1 MFIKNYLYELPDDI
15 QSAIYK
21 MVFSRC
27 ITDIERDKSIKYL
40 NRLYKATTNP
50 SNTCVYS
57 IKPKG
62 MYGEDGGEDGGD
74 SDCCGECV
82 KEYKYRRIAALEA
95 ALEAAGTCKKHIKSL
110 IFLDRAHLIEDIT
123 HSQSNIVSLYIY
135 PLYTAS
141 KNLKKYL
148 ASRINLVKFYNTK
161 MIREITVVDDRINIL
176 FTTHFACNADIYYN
190 IMVAYNVLYN
200 SLSNVIYSE
209 DNAVIFNKFGELFRW
224 LEMNNV
230 LEGYNMCDN
239 KVIPMFN
246 TR

>member
-21 MVFSRC
+21 IVFSRC

-62 MYGEDGGEDGGD
+62 MFGEYGGECD
-74 SDCCGECV
+74 DCCGKCV
-82 KEYKYRRIAALEA
+82 KEYKYRRIAALEPS
-95 ALEAAGTCKKHIKSL
+95 GTCKKHIKSL
-110 IFLDRAHLIEDIT
+110 IFLDRAHLIEDTT

-135 PLYTAS
+135 PLFTAS

-176 FTTHFACNADIYYN
+176 FTAHFACNADIYYN

-230 LEGYNMCDN
+230 LEGYNMCDY
-239 KVIPMFN
+239 KVIPMFEAN
-246 TR
+246 NRKK

>member
-1 MFIKNYLYELPDDI
+1 
-15 QSAIYK
+15 
-21 MVFSRC
+21 
-27 ITDIERDKSIKYL
+27 
-40 NRLYKATTNP
+40 
-50 SNTCVYS
+50 
-57 IKPKG
+57 
-62 MYGEDGGEDGGD
+62 
-74 SDCCGECV
+74 
-82 KEYKYRRIAALEA
+82 
-95 ALEAAGTCKKHIKSL
+95 
-110 IFLDRAHLIEDIT
+110 
-123 HSQSNIVSLYIY
+123 
-135 PLYTAS
+135 
-141 KNLKKYL
+141 
-148 ASRINLVKFYNTK
+148 

-246 TR
+246 TNNRKK